1 MIEQISKLNMS
12 FLIELLKDRK
22 NIAREFEILNRFLV
36 EKKCTFRG
44 VPMPTYMKP
53 NFISPK
59 QTTIL
64 QQMVNVIS
72 NVLNRFIDHYLQDE
86 QVQRI
91 FGFNKLE
98 NELFA
103 IEPGYSIPLVIS
115 RLDAFMENYSI
126 KFLEFNCDSPAG
138 TAYSDV
144 MEAGFRNFLDKYPVL
159 DDWKFHY
166 FNRQEQ
172 LANALM
178 TCYKEFNQGKD
189 TKRNPT
195 IAIVDWDDVST
206 YSEFELLKEFFESR
220 GLPTLIASPQKLKIK
235 NDRLTFEDEPIDIIY
250 RRVISREL
258 LEKIDEVGD
267 FIDAVKRGM
276 VCMANPFRSYIVGNK
291 KVLAILTNPQYQ
303 GIFNREQLKVIR
315 ECLPWT
321 QILSRNKA
329 LFNDF
334 TVDLRNFIYDN
345 KNKLVLKP
353 ASSYG
358 GKDVH
363 LGLETDDDTWH
374 RIVEENID
382 SEDWIVQQYVNI
394 PEDIFPEL
402 NNEQVTMKLKKVNIN
417 PFAINGKYSGTIS
430 RISDNRV
437 INVSAGGGLI
447 PTMTASKK

>member
-1 MIEQISKLNMS
+1 MQ
-12 FLIELLKDRK
+12 FLIELLKDSANLNK
-22 NIAREFEILNRFLV
+22 EFDTLNRFLN
-36 EKKCTFRG
+36 ERKCTFRDK
-44 VPMPTYMKP
+44 PMPTYMKP

-59 QTTIL
+59 QTTTL

-72 NVLNRFIDHYLQDE
+72 HVLNRFINHYLQDK
-86 QVQRI
+86 QVRRI
-91 FGFNKLE
+91 FGFSSLE

-103 IEPGYSIPLVIS
+103 IDPGYSIPLVIS
-115 RLDAFMENYSI
+115 RLDAFMEDYSV

-144 MEAGFRNFLDKYPVL
+144 MEEGFRQFLDRYPVL

-166 FNRQEQ
+166 YMRQEQ
-172 LANALM
+172 LLIALH
-178 TCYKEFNQGKD
+178 TCYKEFSQGKN

-206 YSEFELLKEFFESR
+206 YSEFELLKEYFETR
-220 GLPTLIASPQKLKIK
+220 EFPTLIASPQKLKIK
-235 NDRLTFEDEPIDIIY
+235 NDKLTFNDEPIDIIY
-250 RRVISREL
+250 RRVITREL
-258 LEKIDEVGD
+258 MKKKDDVAD
-267 FIDAVKRGM
+267 FIEAVKRGM

-291 KVLAILTNPQYQ
+291 KVLAILTNPKYQ

-321 QILSRNKA
+321 QVLSRDKA

-363 LGLETDDDTWH
+363 LGFETDDETWH

-382 SEDWIVQQYVNI
+382 SEDWIVQQFVNI
-394 PEDIFPEL
+394 PEEIFPEL
-402 NNEQVTMKLKKVNIN
+402 KGGGVSMKLKKVNIN
-417 PFAINGKYSGTIS
+417 PFAISGKYAGTIS
-430 RISDNRV
+430 RISDNSV

-447 PTMTASKK
+447 PTLTVSRK

>member
-1 MIEQISKLNMS
+1 ME
-12 FLIELLKDRK
+12 D
-22 NIAREFEILNRFLV
+22 
-36 EKKCTFRG
+36 
-44 VPMPTYMKP
+44 
-53 NFISPK
+53 
-59 QTTIL
+59 
-64 QQMVNVIS
+64 
-72 NVLNRFIDHYLQDE
+72 
-86 QVQRI
+86 
-91 FGFNKLE
+91 
-98 NELFA
+98 
-103 IEPGYSIPLVIS
+103 YSV
-115 RLDAFMENYSI
+115 

-144 MEAGFRNFLDKYPVL
+144 MEEGFRQFLDRYPVL

-166 FNRQEQ
+166 YMRQEQ
-172 LANALM
+172 LLIALH
-178 TCYKEFNQGKD
+178 TCYKEFSQGKN

-206 YSEFELLKEFFESR
+206 YSEFELLKEYFETR
-220 GLPTLIASPQKLKIK
+220 EFPTLIASPQKLKIK
-235 NDRLTFEDEPIDIIY
+235 NDKLTFNDEPIDIIY
-250 RRVISREL
+250 RRVITREL
-258 LEKIDEVGD
+258 MKKKDDVAD
-267 FIDAVKRGM
+267 FIEAVKRGM

-291 KVLAILTNPQYQ
+291 KVLAILTNPKYQ

-321 QILSRNKA
+321 QVLSRDKA

-363 LGLETDDDTWH
+363 LGFETDDETWH

-382 SEDWIVQQYVNI
+382 SEDWIVQQFVNI
-394 PEDIFPEL
+394 PEEIFPEL
-402 NNEQVTMKLKKVNIN
+402 KGGGVSMKLKKVNIN
-417 PFAINGKYSGTIS
+417 PFAISGKYAGTIS
-430 RISDNRV
+430 RISDNSV

-447 PTMTASKK
+447 PTLTVSRK